1 MSDTDIDEDQTKPT
15 KSKKGL
21 LVGVVGAALLGGGA
35 YYAVNSGM
43 VLAPAQEVAEE
54 KPIIEE
60 TKMAT
65 FLPLTPILV
74 SLGTGSANQL
84 RFHAELEVEPTKYE
98 AVENLMPR
106 ILDVLN
112 GYLRAVDIGELKDPA
127 ALTKLRAQMLR
138 RVQLVTGGGHVR
150 DLLITEFVLT

>member
-1 MSDTDIDEDQTKPT
+1 MSDTDIDEDQTKPA